1 MEEEGCSVTRGLH
14 RKIRER
20 KLKLSAI
27 MPVHN
32 EESTIDEVIH
42 LVRSVDLGDIEIEVV
57 VVDDASTDG
66 TAERL
71 EAYRGQ
77 EDIVLLQHDVNRGK
91 GAAIR
96 TGLDHVTG
104 DMVIIQDADLE
115 YDPLDYPRL
124 IGPIISDEADVV
136 YGSRFMG
143 SIENMALPN
152 LIANK
157 LLAWAATILFGKR
170 ITDEATCYKVFRT
183 DVLRSFDL
191 ECERFEFCPEVT
203 AKTFRRGY
211 RLREIPI
218 SYSARTVEAGKKIK
232 ATDGLEAIWT
242 LIRFRF
248 KR

>member
-1 MEEEGCSVTRGLH
+1 M
-14 RKIRER
+14 
-20 KLKLSAI
+20 KLSAI

-32 EESTIDEVIH
+32 EESTIDEVIR

-66 TAERL
+66 TASSL
-71 EAYRGQ
+71 EAYRG
-77 EDIVLLQHDVNRGK
+77 EPGIVVLNHEVNRGK

-104 DMVIIQDADLE
+104 EMVIIQDADLE
-115 YDPLDYPRL
+115 YDPGDYPRL
-124 IGPIISDEADVV
+124 IRPIIDGDADVV

-157 LLAWAATILFGKR
+157 LLAWAATLLFGKR
-170 ITDEATCYKVFRT
+170 ITDEATCYKVFKT

-191 ECERFEFCPEVT
+191 VCERFEFCPEVT
-203 AKTFRRGY
+203 AKTLRRGY

-218 SYSARTVEAGKKIK
+218 AYHGRTVEAGKKIR
-232 ATDGLEAIWT
+232 ATDGLEALWT
-242 LIRFRF
+242 LVRFRF

>member
-1 MEEEGCSVTRGLH
+1 V
-14 RKIRER
+14 
-20 KLKLSAI
+20 KLSAI

-32 EESTIDEVIH
+32 EESTIDEVIR

-57 VVDDASTDG
+57 VVDDASTDS
-66 TAERL
+66 TASKL
-71 EAYRGQ
+71 DAYRG
-77 EDIVLLQHDVNRGK
+77 EPGIAVLNHEMNRGK

-115 YDPLDYPRL
+115 YDPGDYPRL
-124 IGPIISDEADVV
+124 IRPIIDGEADVV

-157 LLAWAATILFGKR
+157 ALAWAVTLLFGKR

-191 ECERFEFCPEVT
+191 VCERFEFCPEVT
-203 AKTFRRGY
+203 AKTLRRGY

-218 SYSARTVEAGKKIK
+218 DYHGRTVEAGKKIK
-232 ATDGLEAIWT
+232 ATDGLEALWT
-242 LIRFRF
+242 LVRFRF